1 MSFFLLWDS
10 QIIGKTSAKKESNK
24 NAPAFAGARAEM
36 IQPETRN
43 FIVPSRPEF
52 SIVPGIFYAQ
62 NEVI

>member
-24 NAPAFAGARAEM
+24 NTPAFAGAWAVM

-43 FIVPSRPEF
+43 FIVSSQPEIF
-52 SIVPGIFYAQ
+52 NSPGYFYAQ
-62 NEVI
+62 NEVV